1 MERYYDIAV
10 NKKLTESA
18 IIIVKKQIRHW
29 SLTLEV
35 TRGSGYTIDTLIS
48 FPLSPRAFQE
58 MRMQTVL
65 CTIDSSPLSKP
76 GSYAS
81 SLWSGTP
88 RAELECESRC
98 LGVHIVSVCLSKTLK
113 CVSKEVS

>member
-10 NKKLTESA
+10 KRKLTESA

-35 TRGSGYTIDTLIS
+35 MRGSGYTVDTLIS
-48 FPLSPRAFQE
+48 FSLSPRASQE

-65 CTIDSSPLSKP
+65 CTIASSPRSKP

-81 SLWSGTP
+81 SLWSGAP

-98 LGVHIVSVCLSKTLK
+98 LAVHIVSVCLSETLK
-113 CVSKEVS
+113 CVSKEMS